1 MLFIVTMSLVSA
13 SDEVNNETVIADG
26 IVGTSLVADGVQI
39 ANDVNVDEIGNIYY
53 TNSIYSSGDYGF
65 IDIHVKDSYNPLTK
79 NWTED
84 GVDLAGADIKILDSS
99 DNLVFEGKTLA
110 GGAIR

>member
-39 ANDVNVDEIGNIYY
+39 ANDVNVVKLAIFIILIQFTVVVTMDLLIFMLRIPIIHLLKIGLRM
-53 TNSIYSSGDYGF
+53 
-65 IDIHVKDSYNPLTK
+65 V
-79 NWTED
+79 
-84 GVDLAGADIKILDSS
+84 
-99 DNLVFEGKTLA
+99 
-110 GGAIR
+110 

>member
-53 TNSIYSSGDYGF
+53 TNSI
-65 IDIHVKDSYNPLTK
+65 
-79 NWTED
+79 
-84 GVDLAGADIKILDSS
+84 SS
-99 DNLVFEGKTLA
+99 DF
-110 GGAIR
+110 

>member
-39 ANDVNVDEIGNIYY
+39 ANMLMLMKLAIFIILIQFTVVVTMDLLIFMLRIPIIHLLQIGLRM
-53 TNSIYSSGDYGF
+53 
-65 IDIHVKDSYNPLTK
+65 V
-79 NWTED
+79 
-84 GVDLAGADIKILDSS
+84 
-99 DNLVFEGKTLA
+99 
-110 GGAIR
+110 

>member
-39 ANDVNVDEIGNIYY
+39 MLMKLAIFIILIQFTVVVTMDLLIFMLRIPIIHLLKIGLRM
-53 TNSIYSSGDYGF
+53 
-65 IDIHVKDSYNPLTK
+65 V
-79 NWTED
+79 
-84 GVDLAGADIKILDSS
+84 
-99 DNLVFEGKTLA
+99 
-110 GGAIR
+110 

>member
-13 SDEVNNETVIADG
+13 SDEVNNETIIADG

-53 TNSIYSSGDYGF
+53 TNSIYSSSDYWL
-65 IDIHVKDSYNPLTK
+65 IHIHVNDSYNPLTK
-79 NWTED
+79 KWTE
-84 GVDLAGADIKILDSS
+84 
-99 DNLVFEGKTLA
+99 
-110 GGAIR
+110 